1 MTSTPGSPESTVRS
15 LLDHLAAHDV
25 DAALALLA
33 EDVEWRNT
41 GLPAMRGAR
50 VHGALRDLVRR
61 GVTFEVRLHHVA
73 ADGDVVLTDRTDVL
87 GYAGW
92 TTEFRVRGTFELRD
106 GKVAVWDDSFSWLE
120 AAGSGLAGLASVGLD
135 LLRRAR

>member
-1 MTSTPGSPESTVRS
+1 MSTTPEATVRA
-15 LLDHLAAHDV
+15 LLDHLAAHDI

-33 EDVEWRNT
+33 DDVEWRNS
-41 GLPAMRGAR
+41 GLPTLRGTR
-50 VHGALRDLVRR
+50 VHDTLRDLVGR
-61 GVTFEVRLHHVA
+61 GVTFEVRFHHLA
-73 ADGDVVLTDRTDVL
+73 ADGAAVLTDRTDVL
-87 GYAGW
+87 GYGGW
-92 TTEFRVRGTFELRD
+92 TTEFGVRGTFEVRD